1 MTTRTARILVVGA
14 TGNVGGAVV
23 RRLAAGG
30 EDVMVRAMVR
40 TPGSADLPDGVERV
54 RGDLTDLDSVRAA
67 LRDIDRVFLVWPL
80 GGGEPA
86 RAVVDLITA
95 HVQRIVYLSAIGV
108 RDDGAPAPDPILQF
122 HTDIEQAIRASDVEW
137 TLLRSGGMAAN
148 TLGWAQQV
156 REQSTVS
163 WVYGDGG
170 RALVHE
176 ADLAEVAE
184 IALLTDRL
192 VGLAPEI
199 TGPSVLTQQEQASA
213 IGNAVGRT
221 VTWDEL
227 PAREVREALV
237 SGGWDE
243 ATADGVL
250 TAWASTVDRPEAP
263 TPDFEAITGATGRTF
278 EQWAVDH
285 AADFR

>member
-1 MTTRTARILVVGA
+1 MATRTARILVIGA
-14 TGNVGGAVV
+14 TGHVGGALV
-23 RRLAAGG
+23 RRLAAGR
-30 EDVMVRAMVR
+30 EDLTVRAMVR
-40 TPGSADLPDGVERV
+40 TPGSAGLPDGVEVV
-54 RGDLTDLDSVRAA
+54 RGDLTDLDSLRAA
-67 LRDIDRVFLVWPL
+67 LRGIDRVFLVWPL
-80 GGGEPA
+80 GGGDLA

-95 HVQRIVYLSAIGV
+95 HVRRIVYLSAIGV

-122 HTDIEQAIRASDVEW
+122 HTDIEQAVRASAVEW
-137 TLLRSGGMAAN
+137 TLLRSGGMATN

-156 REQSTVS
+156 REQSAVS
-163 WVYGDGG
+163 WIYGDGG

-199 TGPSVLTQQEQASA
+199 TGPSVLTQREQASA

-221 VTWDEL
+221 VTWNEL
-227 PAREVREALV
+227 PAQEVHEVLV

-243 ATADGVL
+243 ETADGVL
-250 TAWASTVDRPEAP
+250 RAWASTIDRPEAP

-278 EQWAVDH
+278 GQWAVDH
-285 AADFR
+285 AGDFR